1 MKKVYA
7 VSMSY
12 EVPDEDRDR
21 AEKANDAF
29 DYLLRKI
36 HKCDEHLDLI
46 YIPFKENSNISPE
59 QLYKVRAALRRY
71 RDRVSDNF
79 NALKRIS
86 FKCFVRLQPFSTDTN
101 IAKLSKAFVVS
112 IGDVEKQVNRFIDL
126 FGQLDSKDFP
136 ATLLKSVEAIKKEM
150 AKLEQIVEDRI
161 IKHIVQEILARNWT
175 DDVSEELQEKVE
187 QKVPLSIRMVENRN
201 NDGQDGGSASK
212 RKD

>member
-12 EVPDEDRDR
+12 EVPDEDRER

-36 HKCDEHLDLI
+36 HMCDEHLDLI
-46 YIPFKENSNISPE
+46 YLPFKENSNISPE

-71 RDRVSDNF
+71 RDRVADNF

-86 FKCFVRLQPFSTDTN
+86 FKCFVRLQPFSLDTQVS
-101 IAKLSKAFVVS
+101 KLSKAFVS
-112 IGDVEKQVNRFIDL
+112 SMGDVEKQVNRFIDL

-136 ATLLKSVEAIKKEM
+136 TMILKAVEAIKKEL

-161 IKHIVQEILARNWT
+161 ISHISQNILSKSWI

-187 QKVPLSIRMVENRN
+187 QKIPLSIKMVEE
-201 NDGQDGGSASK
+201 
-212 RKD
+212 RKGKDENGA

>member
-1 MKKVYA
+1 MVKRVYA
-7 VSMSY
+7 ASMSY
-12 EVPDEDRDR
+12 EVPDEDRER

-46 YIPFKENSNISPE
+46 YTPFKDNSNISPE

-86 FKCFVRLQPFSTDTN
+86 FKCFVRLQPFSTDTS

-112 IGDVEKQVNRFIDL
+112 IGDVEKQVNRFIEL

-136 ATLLKSVEAIKKEM
+136 ANLVKSVEAIKKEM

-161 IKHIVQEILARNWT
+161 IKHITENVLARSWV
-175 DDVSEELQEKVE
+175 DGVSEELQEKVE
-187 QKVPLSIRMVENRN
+187 QKVPLSIRMVEKRN
-201 NDGQDGGSASK
+201 GEEPQNG
-212 RKD
+212 